1 LGSDGDRGVRTTMAI
16 ERDPSQTE
24 RQLLDTIE
32 RAGRS
37 PAGRT
42 AVHLHLSALLPGN
55 RPPAHLRIAGRLFVP
70 LETAHHVQIF
80 TLSNGDIVVLGKD
93 MPEDEVD
100 RIVHRVRA
108 LFERDPLAFT
118 DFSEQEADPF
128 VSWYALEVDYDDLRA
143 TAVRLLQDAERRRD
157 VQRLAEKPPRPMQPA
172 DLDILQAKL
181 SELDVRPMLRRQ
193 PCIRFQM
200 KEAQVAFEEV
210 FISMA
215 DVRQALAVDYDI
227 FADRWLFQ
235 DLSRML
241 DGRALAG
248 LPETAAAGKPD
259 RLSLNL
265 NLESL
270 ESSEYDMVVRSLRP
284 GQTLIVE
291 VQVIDVFSNLPA
303 FQRARDSL
311 RDDGHAILIDGLH
324 PAVLGALDLGLLDPD
339 WVKIVWHPE
348 LAAPQ
353 HPRKSEEF
361 ADLVNDFGGERV
373 VLSRCDNETAILWG
387 MSKNITAFQGRFLDA
402 ILGTVTMS
410 KCPRAAACTMKDCV
424 ARRAALGGRLR
435 AECPNPPGL
444 DAVTSFAAPRRR
456 V

>member
-1 LGSDGDRGVRTTMAI
+1 MAI

-32 RAGRS
+32 RAGRT

-42 AVHLHLSALLPGN
+42 AVHLHLSDLLPGN
-55 RPPAHLRIAGRLFVP
+55 RPPAHLRIAARLFVP

-80 TLSNGDIVVLGKD
+80 ALSNGDIMVLGKD

-108 LFERDPLAFT
+108 LFDRDPLAFT
-118 DFSEQEADPF
+118 DFGEHEADPF
-128 VSWYALEVDYDDLRA
+128 VSWYALEVDYDDLHA
-143 TAVRLLQDAERRRD
+143 TVGHLLADAERRRD
-157 VQRLAEKPPRPMQPA
+157 VQRRAEKPPPPMRPA
-172 DLDILQAKL
+172 DLDTLQAKL
-181 SELDVRPMLRRQ
+181 AELDVRPMLRRQ
-193 PCIRFQM
+193 PCIRFQA
-200 KEAQVAFEEV
+200 KEANIAFEEV

-215 DVRQALAVDYDI
+215 DVRQALGVEYDL

-241 DGRALAG
+241 DARTLAG
-248 LPETAAAGKPD
+248 LPETAAMSKPST
-259 RLSLNL
+259 LSLNL

-270 ESSEYDMVVRSLRP
+270 DSSEFALVLGRLGP
-284 GQTLIVE
+284 GQNLVVE

-303 FQRARDSL
+303 FQKARDIL
-311 RDDGHAILIDGLH
+311 REDGHSILIDGLH

-339 WVKIVWHPE
+339 WIKIVWHPE

-361 ADLVNDFGGERV
+361 ADLVNDFGGQRV
-373 VLSRCDNETAILWG
+373 VLSRCDNETAVMWG
-387 MSKNITAFQGRFLDA
+387 LSKNITAFQGRFLDA
-402 ILGTVTMS
+402 VLGTVTMT
-410 KCPRAAACTMKDCV
+410 KCPRAAGCTLKDCS
-424 ARRAALGGRLR
+424 ARRSALGGRLR
-435 AECPNPPGL
+435 AECPNPSGL
-444 DAVTSFAAPRRR
+444 DAVTSFASPRRR
-456 V
+456 PA

>member
-1 LGSDGDRGVRTTMAI
+1 MAI

-32 RAGRS
+32 RAGRM

-42 AVHLHLSALLPGN
+42 AVHLHLSKLLPGN
-55 RPPAHLRIAGRLFVP
+55 RPPAHLRIAARLFAA
-70 LETAHHVQIF
+70 LETAHHIQIF
-80 TLSNGDIVVLGKD
+80 PLSNGDIIVLGKD

-108 LFERDPLAFT
+108 LFDRDPLTFM
-118 DFSEQEADPF
+118 DFEDDEPDPF
-128 VSWYALEVDYDDLRA
+128 VSWYALEVDYDDLHVA
-143 TAVRLLQDAERRRD
+143 ASALLKDAERRRD
-157 VQRLAEKPPRPMQPA
+157 AQRRADKPPRPMTPA
-172 DLDILQAKL
+172 DLDLLQAKMA
-181 SELDVRPMLRRQ
+181 ELDVRPMLRRQ
-193 PCIRFQM
+193 PCIRFAAKQ
-200 KEAQVAFEEV
+200 AHIAFEEV

-215 DVRQALAVDYDI
+215 DVREALAIDYDM

-241 DGRALAG
+241 DARALAG
-248 LPETAAAGKPD
+248 LPDSAAAGKPD

-270 ESSEYDMVVRSLRP
+270 DTSEFAVVAERLRP
-284 GQTLIVE
+284 GQTLVVE

-303 FQRARDSL
+303 FQKARDVL
-311 RDDGHAILIDGLH
+311 REDGHAILIDGLH
-324 PAVLGALDLGLLDPD
+324 PAVLGALDLSLLDPD

-361 ADLVNDFGGERV
+361 ADLVNDFGGDRV
-373 VLSRCDNETAILWG
+373 VLSRCDNETAVMWG
-387 MSKNITAFQGRFLDA
+387 LSKNITAFQGRFLDA
-402 ILGTVTMS
+402 ILGTVIMTQ
-410 KCPRAAACTMKDCV
+410 CPKARLCDLKDCI
-424 ARRAALGGRLR
+424 ARRSVLSGRQRAL
-435 AECPNPPGL
+435 CPHPPGL
-444 DAVTSFAAPRRR
+444 DAVTAFAAPGRRKAATSGGR
-456 V
+456 T